1 MKRPKSLSPKHFVR
15 TLNVNQ
21 FHHNLRKDA
30 DLFVYLKRN
39 DLYHV
44 LLKIKWWP
52 FLGLITA
59 TYMGINII
67 FACLYLLTNDGI
79 ANAQK
84 NSFLDAFF
92 FSIHTLSTLGYG
104 SMYPQNLA
112 AHILAAI
119 EIFLGVLLM
128 AILAGIMFA
137 RFSRPTARVMFSKV
151 AVICPYH
158 GIPPLMFRAANRR
171 ENQIIEA
178 QVRVTLLKNE
188 ISPEGQQM
196 RRFYALNL
204 TRERTPVFALS
215 WLIMHPID
223 HQSPLSGLSPEELA
237 EVDAELW
244 VSLTGLDETFSQT
257 IHSRYAYNIEEI
269 FWNHRLVDIFTIKE
283 DGTRFLDLR
292 KFHETQPLEAVKIG
306 K

>member
-1 MKRPKSLSPKHFVR
+1 MKPPKSLSPKNFVR

-21 FHHNLRKDA
+21 FHQNLRKDA

-67 FACLYLLTNDGI
+67 FACLYLLTNGGI
-79 ANAQK
+79 ANAEK
-84 NSFLDAFF
+84 NSFFDAFF
-92 FSIHTLSTLGYG
+92 FSIHTLSTVGYG
-104 SMYPQNLA
+104 SMYPQNLS
-112 AHILAAI
+112 AHIIAAV

-158 GIPPLMFRAANRR
+158 GIPTLMFRAANRR

-178 QVRVTLLKNE
+178 QVRVTLLKTE

-196 RRFYALNL
+196 RRFYDLNL
-204 TRERTPVFALS
+204 VRERTPVFALS
-215 WLIMHPID
+215 WLIIHPID
-223 HQSPLSGLSPEELA
+223 NQSPLYGLSREELA
-237 EVDAELW
+237 ELDAELW

-257 IHSRYAYNIEEI
+257 IHSRYAYNVEEI
-269 FWNHRLVDIFTIKE
+269 LWNHRLIDIFTIKD
-283 DGTRFLDLR
+283 DGTRSLDLR
-292 KFHETQPLEAVKIG
+292 KFHETQPI
-306 K
+306 

>member
-1 MKRPKSLSPKHFVR
+1 MKPSKPLSPKRLVR
-15 TLNVNQ
+15 TLNISQ
-21 FHHNLRKDA
+21 FHHNLRKDS

-59 TYMGINII
+59 TYMSINII
-67 FACLYLLTNDGI
+67 FALLYLLTNDGI

-92 FSIHTLSTLGYG
+92 FSIHTLSTVGYG
-104 SMYPQNLA
+104 SMYPQNLS
-112 AHILAAI
+112 AHILAAV

-137 RFSRPTARVMFSKV
+137 RFSRPTARVMFSKI

-158 GIPPLMFRAANRR
+158 GIPTLMFRAANRR

-196 RRFYALNL
+196 RRFYDLNL
-204 TRERTPVFALS
+204 IRERTPVFALS

-223 HQSPLSGLSPEELA
+223 LQSPLYGSSREELA
-237 EVDAELW
+237 DLDAELW

-257 IHSRYAYNIEEI
+257 IHSRYAYNVEEI
-269 FWNHRLVDIFTIKE
+269 LWNHRLVDIFTIKE
-283 DGTRFLDLR
+283 DGTRSLDLR
-292 KFHETQPLEAVKIG
+292 KFHETQSI
-306 K
+306 

>member
-1 MKRPKSLSPKHFVR
+1 MKPPKSLSPKRFVR
-15 TLNVNQ
+15 ILNVSQ
-21 FHHNLRKDA
+21 FHQNLRKDA

-59 TYMGINII
+59 TYLGINII
-67 FACLYLLTNDGI
+67 FACLYLLTNGGV
-79 ANAQK
+79 ANAEK

-92 FSIHTLSTLGYG
+92 FSIHTLSTVGYG

-112 AHILAAI
+112 AHIIAAV

-151 AVICPYH
+151 AVICPHH
-158 GIPPLMFRAANRR
+158 GIPALMFRAANRR

-178 QVRVTLLKNE
+178 QVRVTLLKSE
-188 ISPEGQQM
+188 ISPEGQRM
-196 RRFYALNL
+196 RRFYDLNL
-204 TRERTPVFALS
+204 VRERTPVFALS
-215 WLIMHPID
+215 WLIIHPID
-223 HQSPLSGLSPEELA
+223 NQSPLYGLSREELA
-237 EVDAELW
+237 ELNSELW

-257 IHSRYAYNIEEI
+257 IHSRYAYNVEEI
-269 FWNHRLVDIFTIKE
+269 LWNHRLIDIFTAKD
-283 DGTRFLDLR
+283 DGTIFLDLR
-292 KFHETQPLEAVKIG
+292 KFHETQPI
-306 K
+306 